1 MSDAEVS
8 NWLSLSGEIT
18 HLEPQ
23 RFTPA
28 GVPIVEAVLLH
39 RSTQTIGKAERRVE
53 CEMTVQASAE
63 LAGRLGKLSVGS
75 RVTCHGVLNRRS
87 VNSRQLILILS
98 ELEKE

>member
-1 MSDAEVS
+1 MSDKVS
-8 NWLSLSGEIT
+8 NRLSISGEIT

-28 GVPIVEAVLLH
+28 GIPIVEAVLLH
-39 RSTQTIGKAERRVE
+39 RSTQTVGTTERRVE
-53 CEMTVQASAE
+53 CELTVQASAE
-63 LAGRLGKLSVGS
+63 LAERLGKMKVGTH
-75 RVTCHGVLNRRS
+75 VNLQGVLNHCS

>member
-1 MSDAEVS
+1 MSDKVS
-8 NWLSLSGEIT
+8 NRLSLSGEIT

-39 RSTQTIGKAERRVE
+39 RSTQTIGTTERRVE
-53 CEMTVQASAE
+53 CEITVQASAE
-63 LAGRLGKLSVGS
+63 LAERLGKIKVGTQ
-75 RVTCHGVLNRRS
+75 VNLQGVLHHRS
-87 VNSRQLILILS
+87 VKSRQLMLILS